1 MKKFEP
7 AEFEI
12 IRFNISDVVTT
23 SGDGNKLEN
32 GVYMGVD
39 YKSEYNADELIII
52 TCDILTIGDKVESTP
67 TYVNMLHID
76 GKWYIDNMTE

>member
-23 SGDGNKLEN
+23 SGGLSDGGAGAGDGEDYNDLWGTLE
-32 GVYMGVD
+32 
-39 YKSEYNADELIII
+39 
-52 TCDILTIGDKVESTP
+52 
-67 TYVNMLHID
+67 
-76 GKWYIDNMTE
+76 

>member
-23 SGDGNKLEN
+23 SGGLSNGGSGDGDGGNYDDLWGALE
-32 GVYMGVD
+32 
-39 YKSEYNADELIII
+39 
-52 TCDILTIGDKVESTP
+52 
-67 TYVNMLHID
+67 
-76 GKWYIDNMTE
+76 

>member
-1 MKKFEP
+1 MKKFES

-32 GVYMGVD
+32 GG
-39 YKSEYNADELIII
+39 AG
-52 TCDILTIGDKVESTP
+52 GD
-67 TYVNMLHID
+67 D
-76 GKWYIDNMTE
+76 GANWGDLW

>member
-23 SGDGNKLEN
+23 SGGLSDGGAGDGDGEDDNDLWGTLE
-32 GVYMGVD
+32 
-39 YKSEYNADELIII
+39 
-52 TCDILTIGDKVESTP
+52 
-67 TYVNMLHID
+67 
-76 GKWYIDNMTE
+76 

>member
-23 SGDGNKLEN
+23 SGLSNGGSGDGDGGNYDDLWGALE
-32 GVYMGVD
+32 
-39 YKSEYNADELIII
+39 
-52 TCDILTIGDKVESTP
+52 
-67 TYVNMLHID
+67 
-76 GKWYIDNMTE
+76 